1 MVRALGPPHG
11 RSPRQQT
18 KRSGGGTHRRPL
30 RGGGG
35 VASTTKASTHPTAL
49 PSGSTGPAARFDHHH
64 PADPPVIDT
73 TGRRI
78 LYVGEDLAT
87 WACEVFGDAGIAAIC
102 PTYRVAI
109 IASTTKLVMYDLA
122 AEGVAMAIGALPAL
136 SDGNEARSLTQQWA
150 RAIYEDQPAG
160 PETTGIHYRS
170 GYNSGESLGLWD
182 CDADVEVV
190 HDDAGHLQGMALA
203 DPRILLRLEVE
214 LRWRQITVTTVPSS
228 DCNECKKEP
237 LAP

>member
-1 MVRALGPPHG
+1 MR
-11 RSPRQQT
+11 
-18 KRSGGGTHRRPL
+18 HRRHLPQL
-30 RGGGG
+30 PGRHHRPNDETGYVRPGSRRRGHGDRR
-35 VASTTKASTHPTAL
+35 TA
-49 PSGSTGPAARFDHHH
+49 G
-64 PADPPVIDT
+64 
-73 TGRRI
+73 
-78 LYVGEDLAT
+78 
-87 WACEVFGDAGIAAIC
+87 
-102 PTYRVAI
+102 
-109 IASTTKLVMYDLA
+109 
-122 AEGVAMAIGALPAL
+122 L
-136 SDGNEARSLTQQWA
+136 SDGNEARSLTQKWA

-170 GYNSGESLGLWD
+170 GYNSGESLALWD

-190 HDDAGHLQGMALA
+190 HDDAGHLQDMALA

>member
-1 MVRALGPPHG
+1 
-11 RSPRQQT
+11 
-18 KRSGGGTHRRPL
+18 
-30 RGGGG
+30 
-35 VASTTKASTHPTAL
+35 
-49 PSGSTGPAARFDHHH
+49 
-64 PADPPVIDT
+64 
-73 TGRRI
+73 
-78 LYVGEDLAT
+78 
-87 WACEVFGDAGIAAIC
+87 
-102 PTYRVAI
+102 
-109 IASTTKLVMYDLA
+109 
-122 AEGVAMAIGALPAL
+122 MAIGALPAL

-150 RAIYEDQPAG
+150 PAIYEDQPAR

-170 GYNSGESLGLWD
+170 GYNSGESLALWD

-190 HDDAGHLQGMALA
+190 HDDAGHLQDMPLA

>member
-1 MVRALGPPHG
+1 
-11 RSPRQQT
+11 
-18 KRSGGGTHRRPL
+18 
-30 RGGGG
+30 
-35 VASTTKASTHPTAL
+35 
-49 PSGSTGPAARFDHHH
+49 
-64 PADPPVIDT
+64 
-73 TGRRI
+73 
-78 LYVGEDLAT
+78 
-87 WACEVFGDAGIAAIC
+87 
-102 PTYRVAI
+102 
-109 IASTTKLVMYDLA
+109 MYDLA
-122 AEGVAMAIGALPAL
+122 AEGAAMAIGALPAP

-170 GYNSGESLGLWD
+170 GYNSGESLALWD

-190 HDDAGHLQGMALA
+190 HDDAGHLQDMALA